1 MELRPFRA
9 VHREPPYKERRPAL
23 WIDRQVF
30 SHSDGSTTVVPL
42 LIGLVR
48 VAEKEIV
55 LGSDGAAA
63 DAVSRRVGALVSVK
77 SDSEPCL
84 LVTRAPLEAALAT
97 SRPADEVVTDAAG
110 VRHDLFRMPEY
121 ARHVELQGLVKNAEA
136 ELAGGRELWEAARN
150 FSISPAAAKL
160 PGAKFKLC
168 AIVDERS
175 VGEPRKLP
183 ETLAGVLGFA
193 FEDAVY

>member
-30 SHSDGSTTVVPL
+30 SHSDGSTKVVPL

-63 DAVSRRVGALVSVK
+63 DAVARRVGALVSAK
-77 SDSEPCL
+77 ADAEPCL

-97 SRPADEVVTDAAG
+97 SRPADEVLTDAAG

-136 ELAGGRELWEAARN
+136 ELAGGRELWEAART

>member
-23 WIDRQVF
+23 WIDRQVV

-63 DAVSRRVGALVSVK
+63 DAVARRVGALVSVK
-77 SDSEPCL
+77 ADAEPCL
-84 LVTRAPLEAALAT
+84 LITRAPLEAALAT
-97 SRPADEVVTDAAG
+97 SRPPDEVMTDDAG

-136 ELAGGRELWEAARN
+136 VLADGIEAYDAVRQ
-150 FSISPAAAKL
+150 FSKAPAAAKL
-160 PGAKFKLC
+160 SGARYKLS
-168 AIVDERS
+168 AILDERFLKES
-175 VGEPRKLP
+175 PQLP
-183 ETLAGVLGFA
+183 VLACGLFGFSL
-193 FEDAVY
+193 EDPVI

>member
-30 SHSDGSTTVVPL
+30 SHSDGSMKVVPL

-63 DAVSRRVGALVSVK
+63 DAVARRVGALVSVK
-77 SDSEPCL
+77 ADAEPCL

-97 SRPADEVVTDAAG
+97 SRPPDEIITDAAG

-136 ELAGGRELWEAARN
+136 ELAGGRDPGKRTGT
-150 FSISPAAAKL
+150 FSVAPAPPK
-160 PGAKFKLC
+160 
-168 AIVDERS
+168 RS
-175 VGEPRKLP
+175 
-183 ETLAGVLGFA
+183 A
-193 FEDAVY
+193 

>member
-23 WIDRQVF
+23 WIDRQAF

-48 VAEKEIV
+48 VVEKGILLPV
-55 LGSDGAAA
+55 DGAAA
-63 DAVSRRVGALVSVK
+63 DSVSRRVGALVSAK
-77 SDSEPCL
+77 ADAEPCL
-84 LVTRAPLEAALAT
+84 LVTRAPLEAALST
-97 SRPADEVVTDAAG
+97 SRPADEIVTDSAG
-110 VRHDLFRMPEY
+110 VRHDLIRLPDY

-136 ELAGGRELWEAARN
+136 QLAAGRELWEAGRQ
-150 FSISPAAAKL
+150 FSVSPAAVKL
-160 PGAKFKLC
+160 PGARFKLC

-175 VGEPRKLP
+175 LGETRPRP
-183 ETLAGVLGFA
+183 EALSGILGFS